1 MEDVNREWLPHL
13 HDEFVS
19 EANGTLLDAYVVAL
33 EGWRRGL
40 TLRWHVKDSE
50 KFKDMKTWFVDNPG
64 LLFSLS
70 SDEKT
75 HYFFRSRGDLVTNE
89 AVEIGSD
96 KAKTK
101 QIFRDEGIPTPEGKF
116 FSEAE
121 TDEQILAYAQQLGYP
136 VVLKPTDGS
145 FGKGV
150 VANITSDGEMT
161 YSIDYV
167 RHELGYKDV
176 IVEKYIP
183 GEDLRLYVVNNEVVG
198 AIKRI
203 PPHVIGDGINSIEA
217 LIELKN
223 EERRLSPR
231 LSSCLIET
239 NKELIDYV
247 GRHGYTLNTVPEKG
261 ECVFLSERANISLG
275 GDPVDVFD
283 ELSNE
288 IKEIAVKALKAVPGL
303 VHGAVDILLYKDEE
317 TNEERGYVIELN
329 PTSQLG
335 GILYPVK
342 GKARDVPAAIIDY
355 YFPETKGRRLDN
367 EKIYFDLFDV
377 LEPLQSR
384 QAHVSTVTPSPQGKI
399 HAKKYTVIGD
409 VQDLGYHRGL
419 RKQAFERYLHGFV
432 VNKENGDID
441 VIVGGLDPEMVDD
454 FKNAFWEDEE
464 RATVL
469 AVEEEPYHEPLK
481 VGFEVKADIKTL
493 KEELEALNREI
504 EQTTLEMKRAE
515 VKRRK
520 LYDSLSW
527 KSTKPIRVL
536 GAIFKNK

>member
-283 ELSNE
+283 ELSNK

>member
-101 QIFRDEGIPTPEGKF
+101 QIFRDKGIPTPEGKF

-283 ELSNE
+283 ELSNK

-527 KSTKPIRVL
+527 KTTKPIRVI

>member
-183 GEDLRLYVVNNEVVG
+183 GEDLRLYVVDNEVVG

>member
-101 QIFRDEGIPTPEGKF
+101 QIFRDKGIPTPEGKF

>member
-101 QIFRDEGIPTPEGKF
+101 QIFRDKGIPTPEGKF

-183 GEDLRLYVVNNEVVG
+183 GEDLRLYVVDNEVVG

-355 YFPETKGRRLDN
+355 YFPETKGLN
-367 EKIYFDLFDV
+367 YNVNYLYFDFEKVLTPIKTNVADV
-377 LEPLQSR
+377 IQVSHIPTSEVEYKIIKFEKRNLQMKELLQIKQYALENELNGSINNKNDDVEIIISGSKKNIVQFVRFLKEDIVTSNNIMIDTSNKPMKIGFYVSGAKDDIQKKLIGYYKELDRLSRLQR
-384 QAHVSTVTPSPQGKI
+384 NLEKKHVTMLHSNSWRLTRP
-399 HAKKYTVIGD
+399 
-409 VQDLGYHRGL
+409 L
-419 RKQAFERYLHGFV
+419 RKVTGF
-432 VNKENGDID
+432 
-441 VIVGGLDPEMVDD
+441 
-454 FKNAFWEDEE
+454 
-464 RATVL
+464 
-469 AVEEEPYHEPLK
+469 LK
-481 VGFEVKADIKTL
+481 KQK
-493 KEELEALNREI
+493 
-504 EQTTLEMKRAE
+504 
-515 VKRRK
+515 
-520 LYDSLSW
+520 
-527 KSTKPIRVL
+527 
-536 GAIFKNK
+536 

>member
-101 QIFRDEGIPTPEGKF
+101 QIFRDKGIPTPEGKF

-283 ELSNE
+283 ELSNK

>member
-101 QIFRDEGIPTPEGKF
+101 QIFRDKGIPTPEGKF

-183 GEDLRLYVVNNEVVG
+183 GEDLRLYVVDNEVVG

-283 ELSNE
+283 ELSNK